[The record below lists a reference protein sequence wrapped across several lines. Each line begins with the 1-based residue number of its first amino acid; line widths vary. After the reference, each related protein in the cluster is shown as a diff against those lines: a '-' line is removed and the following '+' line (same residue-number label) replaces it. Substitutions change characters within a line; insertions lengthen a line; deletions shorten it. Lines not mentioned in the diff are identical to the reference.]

1 MKGSAGA
8 QSAGQAADESES
20 ADGRRLRSSRSRA
33 EIVRAMHAL
42 IGEGDFSPSAT
53 RVAEAAGVSLRTVFR
68 HFDDMDTLYRE
79 MSAIVEAE
87 VKPILQR
94 PLRGKTW
101 RERLNELVARRA
113 EIFERVMPH
122 KVAGS
127 LRRFSSAYLMQD
139 YERFVRMERQ
149 TLQQVLPARI
159 IANSKLFHALEM
171 ATGFQAWRR
180 MRQDQKLSVKEA
192 GEVMIF
198 TVDRL
203 LADF

>member
-1 MKGSAGA
+1 MKGAGA
-8 QSAGQAADESES
+8 AATARGTEHVDEV

-42 IGEGDFSPSAT
+42 IGAGDLSPSAA

-68 HFDDMDTLYRE
+68 HFDDMDSLYRE
-79 MSAIVEAE
+79 MSIIVEAE

-94 PLRGKTW
+94 PLQGKTW
-101 RERLNELVARRA
+101 RERLDELLARRT
-113 EIFERVMPH
+113 EIFERVLPH

-139 YERFVRMERQ
+139 YERFIRLERK
-149 TLQQVLPARI
+149 TLQEVLPPKVT
-159 IANSKLFHALEM
+159 ANAKLFHALEM

-180 MRQDQKLSVKEA
+180 MRQDQKLSIKDA
-192 GEVMIF
+192 REVMMF
-198 TVDRL
+198 TVERL
-203 LADF
+203 LADI

>member
-1 MKGSAGA
+1 VAIRSTGRPADGA
-8 QSAGQAADESES
+8 EL

-42 IGEGDFSPSAT
+42 IGAGDFSPSAA
-53 RVAEAAGVSLRTVFR
+53 RVAEAAGLSLRTVFR

-94 PLRGKTW
+94 PLQGKMW
-101 RERLNELVARRA
+101 RDRLTEFLTRRTD
-113 EIFERVMPH
+113 IFERVMPH

-127 LRRFSSAYLMQD
+127 LRRFASTYLMQD
-139 YERFVRMERQ
+139 YEQFVRMERK
-149 TLQQVLPARI
+149 TLQEVLPPKVM
-159 IANSKLFHALEM
+159 ANPKLFHALEM

-180 MRQDQKLSVKEA
+180 MRQDQKLSIKEA
-192 GEVMIF
+192 REVMVF
-198 TVDRL
+198 TVERL
-203 LADF
+203 LADV